1 MVAKS
6 RSREAPDRRPALAKA
21 ITRVA
26 HVAAELRTALGSGVF
41 APGDRLPTEHELA
54 ERYGVSRPT
63 LRAALR
69 ELEATGF
76 VRTQHGVGTFVT
88 DRPRIRAGLE
98 RLSSISDSIRAMGQE
113 PGMIYR
119 SRVIR
124 PLMPDEA
131 ERMGLTAESTALEAR
146 RAILADGEVVAYS
159 YDLMPVGVFPQG
171 RPAEH
176 LDGSIFAYLRGDL
189 GRVPDHSVAEI
200 HAVSSAHVA
209 WGADAEDQ
217 ALYLLLDQLHYDVEG
232 ALLLYS
238 RTYFIEG
245 RTVFSMLRTV

>member
-1 MVAKS
+1 MARAV
-6 RSREAPDRRPALAKA
+6 
-21 ITRVA
+21 TRVA
-26 HVAAELRTALGSGVF
+26 HVAGELRAAIGGGHF

-113 PGMIYR
+113 PGMTYR

-124 PLMPDEA
+124 PLLPDEA

-146 RAILADGEVVAYS
+146 RVILADGEIVAYS
-159 YDLMPVGVFPQG
+159 YDLIPVGVFPEG
-171 RPAEH
+171 RPAAH
-176 LDGSIFAYLRGDL
+176 LDGSIFRYLRSEL

-209 WGADAEDQ
+209 WGPDAEDKS
-217 ALYLLLDQLHYDVEG
+217 LYLLLDQLHYDLEG

-245 RTVFSMLRTV
+245 RIAFSMLRTA

>member
-1 MVAKS
+1 MV
-6 RSREAPDRRPALAKA
+6 RAL
-21 ITRVA
+21 TRVS
-26 HVAAELRTALGSGVF
+26 HVAGELRSALGSGTY
-41 APGDRLPTEHELA
+41 APGERLPTEHELA

-69 ELEATGF
+69 ELEATGL

-98 RLSSISDSIRAMGQE
+98 RLTSISDSIRAMGQR
-113 PGMIYR
+113 PGMTYR

-124 PLMPDEA
+124 PVMPDEA
-131 ERMGLTAESTALEAR
+131 EKMGLTAEATALEAR
-146 RAILADGEVVAYS
+146 RAILADGELVAYS
-159 YDLMPVGVFPQG
+159 YDLIPVGVFPEG
-171 RPAEH
+171 RAAEH
-176 LDGSIFAYLRGDL
+176 LDGSIFGYLREQL

-209 WGADAEDQ
+209 WGPDAEDE
-217 ALYLLLDQLHYDVEG
+217 ALYLLLDQLHYDAEG

-245 RTVFSMLRTV
+245 RIAFSMLRTA